1 MRWQGGRKSRNVEDQ
16 TKRSSGGGNFGSF
29 GSSGGFGKKTTGS
42 SLVIVVIAMLGFLL
56 FGGNLQDLGV
66 ILGGQIQPASY
77 ETQNVDTNSE
87 KYQEQKEF
95 SAVVFGYLEDY
106 WQEQAAKEV
115 FEHHDPKLV
124 LFSGSVKSA
133 CEQAS
138 AQVGPFY
145 CPADQ
150 KVYVDL
156 SFQKELAT
164 KYGAIG
170 DFAMAYVLAHEVGH
184 YIQYE
189 LGITEQLERIR
200 RQVSKET
207 YNQYSVRLELMA
219 DYLVGSF
226 AKYLK
231 GKTYNGQPILEVG
244 DIEEA
249 ITDANAIGDDTLQKE
264 YQGYVVPDSFTHGTS
279 AQRVEWFKR
288 GVIYDDLKNGN
299 TFSGTKVRY

>member
-16 TKRSSGGGNFGSF
+16 TNRSNDGGNFGGF
-29 GSSGGFGKKTTGS
+29 GSSGGFGKKTAGGS
-42 SLVIVVIAMLGFLL
+42 LGIVVIVVLGFLL
-56 FGGNLQDLGV
+56 FGGNLQDLGA

-95 SAVVFGYLEDY
+95 AAVVFGYLEDY
-106 WQEQAAKEV
+106 WQEQAAKEG
-115 FEHHDPKLV
+115 FKHHDPTLV

-133 CEQAS
+133 CGQAS

-164 KYGAIG
+164 KYGATG

-184 YIQYE
+184 HIQYE
-189 LGITEQLERIR
+189 LGITQQLERIR

-219 DYLVGSF
+219 DYLAGSF

-249 ITDANAIGDDTLQKE
+249 ITAANAIGDDTLQKE

-288 GVIYDDLKNGN
+288 GVTYGDLKNGN
-299 TFSGTKVRY
+299 TFLGTKVRY